1 MPGYPR
7 GMSNESI
14 EIAMSDGS
22 AEAYVSRPEADGVP
36 GVLLFIDAIGLRPR
50 IQEMADRIASWGHVV
65 MAPNAF
71 YRDGR
76 AADLAPTTDLRQP
89 GAREDFFAAMG
100 GRLGNYTTERS
111 DRDLGVYV
119 DTLLGLDGV
128 RGRTIGVTGYC
139 IGGRSA
145 IRAAGLRPDVVAAAG
160 AFHAAGL
167 VTDAEDSPHRLVTR
181 AAGEILAGHADHDG
195 ANPPEAIA
203 AFEAAMD
210 DAGVTYTSAIYP
222 GAPHGFTMSDTSAY
236 DEAGTER
243 HFAELEA
250 LLARTFARG

>member
-1 MPGYPR
+1 MG
-7 GMSNESI
+7 SQSI
-14 EIAMSDGS
+14 EIAMPDGT
-22 AEAYVSRPEADGVP
+22 AEAYVSRPATGGP
-36 GVLLFIDAIGLRPR
+36 GVLLYIDAIGLRPR
-50 IQEMADRIASWGHVV
+50 IHDMADRIASWGHVV

-76 AADLAPTTDLRQP
+76 VADLAPTTDLRQP
-89 GAREDFFAAMG
+89 GARDDFFAGIGDRIA
-100 GRLGNYTTERS
+100 NYTPERS
-111 DRDLGVYV
+111 DRDLDSYV
-119 DTLLGLDGV
+119 ETLLGLDGV
-128 RGRTIGVTGYC
+128 AGPTIGVTGYC

-167 VTDAEDSPHRLVTR
+167 VTDADDSPHRLVTR
-181 AAGEILAGHADHDG
+181 AAAEILAGHADQDR

-210 DAGVTYTSAIYP
+210 EAGITYTSAIYP
-222 GAPHGFTMSDTSAY
+222 GAPHGFTMADTSAY

-243 HFAELEA
+243 HFAELQA
-250 LLARTFARG
+250 LLARTLGRR